1 MLNPKRKERR
11 RPTLSPT
18 NRSGVT
24 VPPSALESIAN
35 RNQYLIA
42 LQLLEYLNFSE
53 RGAPLNGISWSNFL
67 WIINKSKLLA
77 LAGRKIIF
85 YGVGHAFT
93 AGQRTYKTVLR
104 PDGIFDHFDCVGGS
118 SQIVGILA

>member
-85 YGVGHAFT
+85 YGVRYPFT
-93 AGQRTYKTVLR
+93 AGQRAHKTVLR
-104 PDGIFDHFDCVGGS
+104 PDDIFDHFDCVGGG

>member
-1 MLNPKRKERR
+1 
-11 RPTLSPT
+11 
-18 NRSGVT
+18 RSLDIQVVGVT

-53 RGAPLNGISWSNFL
+53 KGAQLNGISWSNFL

-85 YGVGHAFT
+85 YGVGHTFT
-93 AGQRTYKTVLR
+93 AGQRAHKTVLR
-104 PDGIFDHFDCVGGS
+104 PDGVFDHFDRVGGS
-118 SQIVGILA
+118 S